1 MTGRARSAT
10 RAWPSCWRRS
20 RAEPPDVVVDAV
32 EQAVVDA
39 QEGEPRDD
47 IALLALALPAEDSAG
62 RRAG

>member
-1 MTGRARSAT
+1 VGLAELLAT
-10 RAWPSCWRRS
+10 LAG
-20 RAEPPDVVVDAV
+20 EPPDVVVDAV

-47 IALLALALPAEDSAG
+47 IALLALALPAEEPAG